1 MVPFKL
7 NGQKI
12 HQSVQL
18 IDLNSPCL
26 LACFYI
32 VHSDVNESSTFSC
45 LQISLAIIWKKKMG
59 VTPKVIRLSNSSEI
73 RSTETE
79 QSGIE
84 QTLRKQARMSNSS
97 NFIFSSAEH
106 RRYCRVFCI
115 SFFFFKLYVKM
126 KFFECNR

>member
-32 VHSDVNESSTFSC
+32 VHSDVNESSTFS
-45 LQISLAIIWKKKMG
+45 LSLAIIWKKKMG
-59 VTPKVIRLSNSSEI
+59 VTPKVIRLSNSSYI

-106 RRYCRVFCI
+106 RRYCRFFCI
-115 SFFFFKLYVKM
+115 SFFFKLYVKM